1 VVLNTTLFYEEAICL
16 IVVAKVVENRWQ
28 LLLDTQN
35 YDNCPK
41 DATNDESDDI
51 ERSRSSFQVL
61 STRCIAFRF
70 LKQATYCTKK
80 YGMNDSF
87 EMRCR
92 DVVLGTRTRT
102 RVLLE
107 YNFQVL
113 VLVLVLDTWVL
124 VLVLVLAVNIS
135 TRTRTCTRSACTNI
149 ILPILRK
156 LKLSH

>member
-1 VVLNTTLFYEEAICL
+1 MKFRDCSAMTLNSS
-16 IVVAKVVENRWQ
+16 
-28 LLLDTQN
+28 LLLIIKKLYAAVD
-35 YDNCPK
+35 
-41 DATNDESDDI
+41 SDLDFAI
-51 ERSRSSFQVL
+51 
-61 STRCIAFRF
+61 
-70 LKQATYCTKK
+70 LK
-80 YGMNDSF
+80 S
-87 EMRCR
+87 R

-149 ILPILRK
+149 ILPTLRK